1 MEKLVLTGIGEVA
14 QLLST
19 QDKLKNTFRWD
30 IFPEAKLCRWQSSYE
45 HTIEI
50 TWITMRVMFHLK
62 KFYPNLDL
70 FVLLLGAFLHDYGEI
85 IFDSSSPG
93 DVNFHDK
100 KENNDHQ
107 LGELQ
112 VFSKLV
118 NASGRESNE
127 FFADLL
133 PFYLLQ
139 YGADQN
145 QINDLIVKFDYQD
158 GHDLVFRHKEFES
171 KIFDAIENLGY
182 LVFAY
187 QEYLTGKEH
196 SLSFFLEILKDH
208 SPILFKYSQKI
219 KGFELFYSLQ
229 DHENILNF
237 IDIHQDVEH
246 AWDLADRLLLEK
258 SKKITFMANEP

>member
-30 IFPEAKLCRWQSSYE
+30 VFPDVKLCRWQSSYE

-50 TWITMRVMFHLK
+50 TWITIRVMFHLR

-70 FVLLLGAFLHDYGEI
+70 FALLLGAFLHDYGEI

-100 KENNDHQ
+100 KDNNNHQ
-107 LGELQ
+107 IGELQ

-118 NASGRESNE
+118 GASGRESNE
-127 FFADLL
+127 LFADLL

-139 YGADQN
+139 YSADQN
-145 QINDLIVKFDYQD
+145 QINDLIVKLDYQD
-158 GHDLVFRHKEFES
+158 GHDLIFRHKEFEA

-187 QEYLTGKEH
+187 QEYLTDKDY
-196 SLSFFLEILKDH
+196 SLSFFLEILKDD
-208 SPILFKYSQKI
+208 SPILFKYSQEI
-219 KGFELFYSLQ
+219 KGFELFYSAL

-237 IDIHQDVEH
+237 IDRHQDVENS
-246 AWDLADRLLLEK
+246 WDLAERLLQEK
-258 SKKITFMANEP
+258 RAQLDMLANE